1 MWLVFS
7 LGAYIIIGMVHT
19 ANAFLEQSVRV
30 KGRLLCG
37 SQPAS
42 SILVKLVDKDNGVTS
57 DDLMASSYT
66 DSGGK
71 FDLHG
76 NSYELSTIDPEIRI
90 YHDCNDYG
98 RGPSLAVNRLTLKP
112 EQSAQWQHQLFRLR
126 PARHGGD
133 AEERNVKGRTVVLTS
148 KSHREKVR
156 NPWRYNWK

>member
-98 RGPSLAVNRLTLKP
+98 RPCQREWVIRIPDRYVFDGEV
-112 EQSAQWQHQLFRLR
+112 
-126 PARHGGD
+126 ARKTMELGEMNLEVELEDENQECIH
-133 AEERNVKGRTVVLTS
+133 
-148 KSHREKVR
+148 H
-156 NPWRYNWK
+156 